1 MKKGQKDYL
10 KKFQEKIDDTA
21 RTFGRYYPKKEDRD
35 SEWELLQKQTLKR
48 NGKIHKSLSIGWSY
62 FTFSYN
68 GLNFKSGIT
77 LINEFNQ
84 GTYVK
89 VKINLKSKFKLRI
102 YFKDYSPFFYHNT
115 SNLNTNFSKYS
126 IGLKKIEIGNE
137 KFDEK
142 FIVKGNNEMDTINLL
157 KHEIKNDLL
166 DLECDNFYPLV
177 NIDKKKFLLVALNR
191 TYFEE
196 DYDKIINLAIKFID
210 QLKYQGHMIFNI
222 D

>member
-1 MKKGQKDYL
+1 M
-10 KKFQEKIDDTA
+10 
-21 RTFGRYYPKKEDRD
+21 
-35 SEWELLQKQTLKR
+35 KR
-48 NGKIHKSLSIGWSY
+48 NGKFHKSLAVGWSY
-62 FTFSYN
+62 FTFPYN
-68 GLNFKSGIT
+68 GLNIKSGIT

-89 VKINLKSKFKLRI
+89 VKLNLKSKFKLSI
-102 YFKDYSPFFYHNT
+102 YFRDYSHFFYHNT
-115 SNLNTNFSKYS
+115 SNLNTNFTKYS
-126 IGLKKIEIGNE
+126 ISLKKFEIGSE

-157 KHEIKNDLL
+157 KHDIKNGLL
-166 DLECDNFYPLV
+166 ELESDNLYPLV
-177 NIDKKKFLLVALNR
+177 NIDKKKFLLVAMNR

-210 QLKYQGHMIFNI
+210 QLRYQGHMNLNI